1 MWRQDKMDGESGD
14 SEGTR
19 VQVDNNDLGVIRATQ
34 LDCKIVMTCF
44 FAPNPTL
51 HLTSWSSSTTGNR
64 PV

>member
-1 MWRQDKMDGESGD
+1 MDGESGD

-19 VQVDNNDLGVIRATQ
+19 VQVDNNDLSVIRATQ

-51 HLTSWSSSTTGNR
+51 HLTSPHHRTGGHR
-64 PV
+64 AG